1 MYIKQEERH
10 STQTERD
17 LEGTVPHSYGLP
29 LLRQS
34 VMYPRLASNLLCSQT
49 AYSASIFQCV
59 EVTGM

>member
-1 MYIKQEERH
+1 MCIKQEERH

-17 LEGTVPHSYGLP
+17 LEGTVPHSYVLP

-34 VMYPRLASNLLCSQT
+34 VMYPTLASNLLCSQT

-59 EVTGM
+59 QVMGM